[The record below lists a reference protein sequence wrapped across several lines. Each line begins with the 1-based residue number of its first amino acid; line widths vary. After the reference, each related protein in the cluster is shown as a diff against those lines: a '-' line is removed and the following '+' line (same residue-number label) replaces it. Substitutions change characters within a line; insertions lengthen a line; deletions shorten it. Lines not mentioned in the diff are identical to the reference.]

1 MSDCGLGLVG
11 LYMAC
16 PRLLRSTF
24 PNEPRQYHAVP
35 CSLNCYDEEMLYIG
49 PWLEYTIAKQLRE
62 QEESSHS
69 EAHRLPSVERS
80 ASSKQKRPTLDP
92 LSLPKK
98 KTLPSIASHR
108 PTKCTEAR
116 SEHTGSSG
124 SIHAYAPKVLPAHT
138 QHRRDFYGET
148 RSLRRFQNELASL
161 GSPTSRKAISRT
173 STGKSSSSRN
183 SSSSPTQRATA
194 GTKNRLAQIQ
204 RMQNI
209 YRQGKERAQAHAKER
224 QHRDKIILPSD
235 YRNIE
240 APQRKTL
247 SRQIRPSIPA
257 NDDSNDDKLLAWVG
271 GLDLDGI

>member
-1 MSDCGLGLVG
+1 MLRGLRV
-11 LYMAC
+11 
-16 PRLLRSTF
+16 
-24 PNEPRQYHAVP
+24 
-35 CSLNCYDEEMLYIG
+35 
-49 PWLEYTIAKQLRE
+49 LRE

-224 QHRDKIILPSD
+224 QHQDKILLPPV
-235 YRNIE
+235 YRNPSSIE
-240 APQRKTL
+240 ALQRQSF
-247 SRQIRPSIPA
+247 SRQVRPSTPA
-257 NDDSNDDKLLAWVG
+257 NDDSNDDELLAWVG
-271 GLDLDGI
+271 RLDLDGI